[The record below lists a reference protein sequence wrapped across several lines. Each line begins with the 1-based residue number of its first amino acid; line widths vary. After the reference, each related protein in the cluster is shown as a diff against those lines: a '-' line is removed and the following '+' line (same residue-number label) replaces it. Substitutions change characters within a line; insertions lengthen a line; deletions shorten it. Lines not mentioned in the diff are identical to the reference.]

1 MIPRFLI
8 GRDTNPHRNLARE
21 EALLLACE
29 RGELE
34 GAALY
39 LWQNANTVVIGRA
52 QNAWRE
58 CATEQMRLDG
68 CTLARRTTGGGAV
81 YHDLGNL
88 NFSFIVPRAQYDL
101 ARQLSVIRK
110 AVGTFGIAC
119 EFSGRNDLLAEGRK
133 FSGNAFRFLPGAALH
148 HGTLLIRADGA
159 RMARFLQPSKE
170 KLEAKGVKSVPSRV
184 VNLSELCAEVT
195 VESLTRAL
203 REAFMQEYGACAE
216 GDADALAL
224 PDYERLAA
232 RNAEWAWNFGETLPF
247 DASFSRRFPWGGLEI
262 QLRLEGGRVA
272 AARVFTDAMDA
283 ELGHRLETALS
294 GRRFAPQEMAQAA
307 AAVSEDAA
315 EWLSGLSI

>member
-1 MIPRFLI
+1 MIDRINYIESTTYDPYA
-8 GRDTNPHRNLARE
+8 NLAME
-21 EALLLACE
+21 EYLMLHC
-29 RGELE
+29 GETE
-34 GAALY
+34 CILY
-39 LWQNANTVVIGRA
+39 LWQNEHTIVIGRN
-52 QNAWRE
+52 QNPWKE
-58 CATEQMRLDG
+58 CHLTQLEESGGHLVRRLS
-68 CTLARRTTGGGAV
+68 GGGAV

-101 ARQLSVIRK
+101 ARQLSVIQR

>member
-1 MIPRFLI
+1 MCR
-8 GRDTNPHRNLARE
+8 
-21 EALLLACE
+21 
-29 RGELE
+29 
-34 GAALY
+34 
-39 LWQNANTVVIGRA
+39 
-52 QNAWRE
+52 
-58 CATEQMRLDG
+58 
-68 CTLARRTTGGGAV
+68 
-81 YHDLGNL
+81 
-88 NFSFIVPRAQYDL
+88 PRAQYDL

-159 RMARFLQPSKE
+159 RMARFLQPPKE

-184 VNLSELCAEVT
+184 VNLSELRAEVT

-315 EWLSGLSI
+315 EWLSGLSL

>member
-1 MIPRFLI
+1 
-8 GRDTNPHRNLARE
+8 
-21 EALLLACE
+21 
-29 RGELE
+29 
-34 GAALY
+34 
-39 LWQNANTVVIGRA
+39 
-52 QNAWRE
+52 
-58 CATEQMRLDG
+58 
-68 CTLARRTTGGGAV
+68 
-81 YHDLGNL
+81 
-88 NFSFIVPRAQYDL
+88 
-101 ARQLSVIRK
+101 
-110 AVGTFGIAC
+110 
-119 EFSGRNDLLAEGRK
+119 
-133 FSGNAFRFLPGAALH
+133 
-148 HGTLLIRADGA
+148 
-159 RMARFLQPSKE
+159 MARFLQPSKE